1 MTLEEKEKQIID
13 HYGLRHQLQYLF
25 GEIFELMEAIIE
37 QELYISIEPLLKDG
51 HKVDRQLL
59 HKHTTDEFADVE
71 HLLDQIALKLEIVR
85 DEVLKVKE
93 FKADRQ
99 LQRIKTGGF
108 NE

>member
-13 HYGLRHQLQYLF
+13 HYGLRHQLKYLF

-37 QELYISIEPLLKDG
+37 QDIYSKVEEVFHCGVNKKLL
-51 HKVDRQLL
+51 Q
-59 HKHTTDEFADVE
+59 KHTTDEFGDVE

-99 LQRIKTGGF
+99 LERIRV
-108 NE
+108 E